1 MNKALHA
8 LVYVILAVAG
18 VALFF
23 EIKLFDKKELL
34 TERND
39 QLIQSL
45 IDVAGT
51 VEEANAPKPTSQPE
65 ARKDVSPIEAKAI
78 ETPDT
83 ENVLDEYHSEL
94 EAGNNKTLQ
103 WDGKRAQLRVL
114 YQLDGEGNKIPDPG
128 RPGQHNGAP
137 AHEVPERLTPFT
149 FPDAH
154 KQKLRPA
161 AAVYFGNRPEFVLIG
176 HIRLVEH
183 NRTADSLL
191 RRFDQ
196 EAVKKDQIRIGI
208 AHGKEDH
215 GQVHIGDGRSYEFI
229 FARQDLFDMA
239 LPLFFADHFQLSQV
253 TDQRFQVLLPEYA
266 SCPAFINTGFR
277 YIYVVE
283 SGNCFYYLSLHTDQ
297 SGSSN
302 VTGHVTRG
310 SYSSPTCS
318 YR

>member
-45 IDVAGT
+45 IDVAGP

-65 ARKDVSPIEAKAI
+65 ARKDVSPIEAKTI

-114 YQLDGEGNKIPDPG
+114 YQLDGEG
-128 RPGQHNGAP
+128 
-137 AHEVPERLTPFT
+137 
-149 FPDAH
+149 
-154 KQKLRPA
+154 
-161 AAVYFGNRPEFVLIG
+161 
-176 HIRLVEH
+176 IR
-183 NRTADSLL
+183 
-191 RRFDQ
+191 
-196 EAVKKDQIRIGI
+196 
-208 AHGKEDH
+208 
-215 GQVHIGDGRSYEFI
+215 YEI
-229 FARQDLFDMA
+229 VAFARAVENGRGNFYISEDTSEAITKVIEDFNSREYILF
-239 LPLFFADHFQLSQV
+239 
-253 TDQRFQVLLPEYA
+253 
-266 SCPAFINTGFR
+266 
-277 YIYVVE
+277 
-283 SGNCFYYLSLHTDQ
+283 
-297 SGSSN
+297 
-302 VTGHVTRG
+302 
-310 SYSSPTCS
+310 
-318 YR
+318 